1 VLPFLSTY
9 NSEKCLISA
18 GIPMTSAHCLVF
30 TVDFVNLGFQTKTNP
45 MNTPK
50 HSDRLLSL
58 DALRGFDMLWIIGGG
73 ELAMALAKVTDWGWL
88 NWFAEQQHHVKWE
101 GFHFEDLIFPLFMFI
116 SGVAISFAILGKV
129 HKGGSKSKTA
139 WKVVRRGITLVLLG
153 FVYNGI
159 LQLHFVDGEQFR
171 FASVLGQIGLGYLF
185 ASLIVLFTRHYS
197 FRLMWLGGILLGYA
211 IIQNFIP
218 VPGIGACVL
227 TPEGCINGY
236 IDRAF
241 LPGRL
246 HGEVFDPEGL
256 LCIVSATG
264 ITLMGALAGEVL
276 RSKMWS
282 EYRKLMIL
290 SGTGVGFILIALLL
304 SPVYPIIK
312 AAWTT
317 TFNLLAGGI
326 SLLLLSLFYLV
337 IDIWKFHRWS
347 FFFTVIGMNS
357 ITIYIGSHII
367 DFGKI
372 SKFFL
377 GGLVNISGA
386 DWGNVIFWI
395 GFLAAEWGF
404 LLFLY
409 RRKIFLRV

>member
-1 VLPFLSTY
+1 
-9 NSEKCLISA
+9 
-18 GIPMTSAHCLVF
+18 MT
-30 TVDFVNLGFQTKTNP
+30 
-45 MNTPK
+45 TPK
-50 HSDRLLSL
+50 HSDRLRSL

-73 ELAMALAKVTDWGWL
+73 ELAVALAKVTNWSWL
-88 NWFAEQQHHVKWE
+88 NWFAEQQEHVKWD

-116 SGVAISFAILGKV
+116 SGVAISYAILGKL
-129 HKGGSKSKTA
+129 HKDGNRAPTA
-139 WKVVRRGITLVLLG
+139 RKIIRRGITLVLLG

-159 LQLHFVDGEQFR
+159 FQLRFIDEGPFR

-185 ASLIVLFTRHYS
+185 ASLIVLYTRHYS
-197 FRLMWLGGILLGYA
+197 FRLIWLGGILLGYA

-218 VPGIGACVL
+218 VPGVGAGVL

-236 IDRAF
+236 IDRAL
-241 LPGRL
+241 LPGKL
-246 HGEVFDPEGL
+246 YGGVFDPEGL

-276 RSKMWS
+276 RNRKWT
-282 EYRKLMIL
+282 EYRKLLIL
-290 SGTGVGFILIALLL
+290 SATGVGFILIALLL
-304 SPVYPIIK
+304 KPVYPVIK

-326 SLLLLSLFYLV
+326 SLLLLSLFYLI
-337 IDIWKFHRWS
+337 IDVWKYYRWS

-367 DFGKI
+367 DFSHV
-372 SKFFL
+372 SKFFT
-377 GGLVNISGA
+377 GGLSRISGE

-395 GFLAAEWGF
+395 GFLAAEWVF

-409 RRKIFLRV
+409 RRRIFLRV

>member
-1 VLPFLSTY
+1 MTTNKP
-9 NSEKCLISA
+9 SE
-18 GIPMTSAHCLVF
+18 
-30 TVDFVNLGFQTKTNP
+30 
-45 MNTPK
+45 
-50 HSDRLLSL
+50 RLHSL

-73 ELAMALAKVTDWGWL
+73 ELAVALAKATNWGWL
-88 NWFAEQQHHVKWE
+88 NWFAEQQNHARWA

-116 SGVAISFAILGKV
+116 SGVAISYAILGKIA
-129 HKGGSKSKTA
+129 KGKSKSKTA
-139 WKVVRRGITLVLLG
+139 WKVVRRGLTLVLLG
-153 FVYNGI
+153 FIYNGFF
-159 LQLHFVDGEQFR
+159 QMSFVDGEKFR

-185 ASLIVLFTRHYS
+185 ASLIVLYTRHYS

-218 VPGIGACVL
+218 VPGFGAGVL

-246 HGEVFDPEGL
+246 HGTIFDPEGL

-276 RSKMWS
+276 RSKAWT
-282 EYRKLMIL
+282 EYRKLLIL
-290 SGTGVGFILIALLL
+290 SGTGVVFIILALLL
-304 SPVYPIIK
+304 NPVYPVIK

-326 SLLLLSLFYLV
+326 SLLLLSLFYLI
-337 IDIWKFHRWS
+337 IDIWRFQRWS

-357 ITIYIGSHII
+357 ITIYIGAQII
-367 DFGKI
+367 DFGNI
-372 SKFFL
+372 SKYFF
-377 GGLVNISGA
+377 GGLSRISGEH
-386 DWGNVIFWI
+386 WGEVIFWI
-395 GFLAAEWGF
+395 GYLAAEWAL

-409 RRKIFLRV
+409 RKKIFLRV

>member
-1 VLPFLSTY
+1 
-9 NSEKCLISA
+9 
-18 GIPMTSAHCLVF
+18 MTTH
-30 TVDFVNLGFQTKTNP
+30 
-45 MNTPK
+45 K
-50 HSDRLLSL
+50 HHEQPARLHSL

-73 ELAMALAKVTDWGWL
+73 ELVVALAKATDWGWL
-88 NWFAEQQHHVKWE
+88 HWFAGQQDHVRWD

-116 SGVAISFAILGKV
+116 SGVAISYAILGKI
-129 HKGGSKSKTA
+129 HKGFNKSKTA
-139 WKVVRRGITLVLLG
+139 LKVVRRGLTLVLLG

-159 LQLHFVDGEQFR
+159 FQLSFVDGGEQFR

-185 ASLIVLFTRHYS
+185 ASLIVLYTRHYS
-197 FRLMWLGGILLGYA
+197 FRLIWLGGILLGYA

-218 VPGIGACVL
+218 VPGFGAGVL

-236 IDRAF
+236 IDRMF

-246 HGEVFDPEGL
+246 HGTIFDPEGL

-276 RSKMWS
+276 RSKSWT
-282 EYRKLMIL
+282 EYRKLLIL
-290 SGTGVGFILIALLL
+290 SGTGVGFILVALLL
-304 SPVYPIIK
+304 KPVYPVIK

-326 SLLLLSLFYLV
+326 SLLLLSLFYMV
-337 IDIWKFHRWS
+337 IDIWQFKRWS

-357 ITIYIGSHII
+357 ITIYIGANII
-367 DFGKI
+367 DFSHI
-372 SKFFL
+372 SKFFT
-377 GGLVNISGA
+377 GGLTNISGA
-386 DWGNVIFWI
+386 HWGEVIFWI
-395 GFLAAEWGF
+395 GFLAAEWLF